1 MGISRR
7 VLLRRIGAAAAGAA
21 AIPALAEA
29 STRPS
34 GPIRQDRNE
43 NPYGPS
49 PAAIAAMQDAV
60 RTASNRYPDADA
72 QALREAIARRHRVS
86 PEQIVLGCGS
96 GEILR
101 MAAVAFLGA
110 RKTLVAARPS
120 FELMSE
126 CARRVG
132 AEAVVVPLTR
142 EYAHDLTA
150 MLARCDSSTG
160 LVYICNP
167 NNPTGTLT
175 NRRDLE
181 RFIRELPG
189 GATVLID
196 EAYHH
201 YVGESP
207 DYASFVDR
215 PVNDGRV
222 IVARTFSTI
231 FGLAGLRVGYAVTSP
246 ETARLLAASGLAEN
260 VNVVA
265 ARAAMAAIDDAGHL
279 RLSVIQNTDDR
290 QEFINQCHARMLKP
304 IDSVTNFLMMNAGTP
319 AVQVV
324 EHFRKSNVLIAPP
337 IPGFDTSIRVSLGTQ
352 AEMAEFWRVWD
363 LMPAASPS
371 GHSIR

>member
-34 GPIRQDRNE
+34 GPIRLDRNE

-49 PAAIAAMQDAV
+49 PGAIAAMLDAV
-60 RTASNRYPDADA
+60 RTASNRYPGADA
-72 QALREAIARRHRVS
+72 QALRAAIA
-86 PEQIVLGCGS
+86 
-96 GEILR
+96 
-101 MAAVAFLGA
+101 FLAA
-110 RKTLVAARPS
+110 RKTLVVARPS
-120 FELMSE
+120 FEPMSE

-132 AEAVVVPLTR
+132 AEAVAVPLTR
-142 EYAHDLTA
+142 DYGHDLTA
-150 MLARCDSSTG
+150 MLARCDASTG

-181 RFIRELPG
+181 RFIREVP
-189 GATVLID
+189 ANAYVLID
-196 EAYHH
+196 EAYHQ
-201 YVGESP
+201 YVGQSS
-207 DYASFVDR
+207 DHVSFADR

-246 ETARLLAASGLAEN
+246 ETARLLAGSGLVEN
-260 VNVVA
+260 VNSVG
-265 ARAAMAAIDDAGHL
+265 ARAAIAAIDDADHL
-279 RLSVIQNTDDR
+279 RLSVVQNTDDR

-304 IDSVTNFLMMNAGTP
+304 IDSVANFLMMNAGMP
-319 AVQVV
+319 AVQVI
-324 EHFRKSNVLIAPP
+324 EHFRTNNVLIAPP
-337 IPGFDTSIRVSLGTQ
+337 IAGFEMFVRVSLGTP
-352 AEMAEFWRVWD
+352 AEMTEFWRVWD
-363 LMPAASPS
+363 LMPVRKTAMKAPPLLNVHGWS
-371 GHSIR
+371 